1 MVDLLG
7 PRAAPA
13 RPPVL
18 TVSQLNA
25 RVKGLLEEE
34 FREVLVEGEI
44 SSWRLYPSG
53 HAYFDLKDAA
63 SKAGA
68 VMFSGRRRFL
78 RFQPQDGMRVLVR
91 CQITLYE
98 RDGRFQICALSM
110 EPLGEGAL
118 EVAFRQL
125 HQRLALEGLF
135 DPSRKVPLP
144 ERPRR
149 VALVTSREGAALRDM
164 LRVLRES
171 APIVEVVV
179 VHTRVQGEGAAA
191 SVAAALRRADRGL
204 ARLGRPADL
213 IIVGRG
219 GGSREDLWAF
229 NEEEAA
235 RAVAACETPVL
246 SAVGHEIDTALT
258 DLAADEFASTPTAA
272 AERAARGWLALA
284 RDLRR
289 FPLTLA
295 RCARARLDA
304 AEERL
309 ADLGRE
315 RAFRRPEAGLEALA
329 QRMDG
334 LFRRL
339 FRETRHAG
347 RAREAALAAF
357 VPRLQAASPRVRVQA
372 CGESLVDRLKRLA
385 AAQARLRERKESA
398 LAAQAGRLEGVS
410 PLAVLARGY
419 SLAYRERD
427 GALLREAG
435 QAPPGE
441 RVRLRLHR
449 GTLVCRVEESRG
461 EGGTAAPPASPSG

>member
-7 PRAAPA
+7 PQAPPA

-34 FREVLVEGEI
+34 FGDLLVEGEV

-63 SKAGA
+63 AKAGA
-68 VMFSGRRRFL
+68 VMFAGRRRFL
-78 RFQPQDGMRVLVR
+78 RFQPEDGMRVLTR
-91 CQITLYE
+91 CRVTLYE
-98 RDGRFQICALSM
+98 RDGRFQLSVLSM

-118 EVAFRQL
+118 EIAFRQL
-125 HQRLALEGLF
+125 HQRLAQEGLF
-135 DPSRKVPLP
+135 DPARKCPLP

-149 VALVTSREGAALRDM
+149 VALVTSREGAAVQDM
-164 LRVLRES
+164 LRVLRER

-179 VHTRVQGEGAAA
+179 VHTQVQGEGAAA
-191 SVAAALRRADRGL
+191 SIASALRRADRGL

-229 NEEEAA
+229 NEEEAV
-235 RAVAACETPVL
+235 RAVAACGTPVL
-246 SAVGHEIDTALT
+246 SAVGHEIDTTLT
-258 DLAADEFASTPTAA
+258 DLAADESAPTPTAA
-272 AERAARGWLALA
+272 AERAARGWAALS
-284 RDLRR
+284 REVQRIPGDL
-289 FPLTLA
+289 L
-295 RCARARLDA
+295 RLLRLRLEEG
-304 AEERL
+304 EERL
-309 ADLGRE
+309 AALGRE
-315 RAFRRPEAGLEALA
+315 RVFRRPEAGLDALG

-334 LFRRL
+334 LFDRL
-339 FRETRHAG
+339 WRETRHAG
-347 RAREAALAAF
+347 RARASALAALL
-357 VPRLQAASPRVRVQA
+357 PRLRAASPRRRVRQ
-372 CGESLVDRLKRLA
+372 GWEGLIERLRRLI
-385 AAQARLRERKESA
+385 AAQARLRERKEAA
-398 LAAQAGRLEGVS
+398 LAAGAGRLEAVS

-427 GALLREAG
+427 GALLREAA
-435 QAPPGE
+435 QAAPGD

-449 GTLVCRVEESRG
+449 GTLACRVEEARAEARL
-461 EGGTAAPPASPSG
+461 EGGSE